1 MKVISEN
8 VGPMVVD
15 TVKKLIE
22 EAIPRI
28 KEFLKTTGIEKI
40 GEAGKD
46 LLPTITMMID
56 DLTGKNR
63 ERVYGKEVETL
74 DMATLV
80 EFTKRY
86 VPAGSNEVVAIRKQE
101 ADGNIIFLAY
111 SKDKQLLPVDEN
123 HHLIFKAGNLAEEV
137 SALFAESEVIIIK

>member
-8 VGPMVVD
+8 VGPNVVD

-28 KEFLKTTGIEKI
+28 KEFVTTGIEKI

-46 LLPTITMMID
+46 LLPIITMMIE
-56 DLTGKNR
+56 DLTGKNQG
-63 ERVYGKEVETL
+63 RVYGKEVETL
-74 DMATLV
+74 DMPTLV
-80 EFTKRY
+80 EFTKKY

-101 ADGNIIFLAY
+101 ADGYIIFLAY
-111 SKDKQLLPVDEN
+111 SKDKQLLPVKDN
-123 HHLIFKAGNLAEEV
+123 HHLIIKAGNLAEEV
-137 SALFAESEVIIIK
+137 AALFSESEIIIIK